1 VSAEQGQGR
10 TIDAEKLDLRE
21 TFIDELIELAAA
33 ESRLV
38 VLDADVS
45 RTSRSRRF
53 RDAYPDRF
61 FDMGI
66 AEQDMTGVAA
76 GLANV
81 GLIPVTVTFAV
92 FATMRA
98 AEPLRTSICYP
109 ELNAKVI
116 GGYAALSNSKDGA
129 THHSIEDIAIT
140 RAFPNLV
147 VLTPSD
153 GVMARKVLR
162 AAVAHDGPVYIRLEY
177 ESSPRIYEPDVEFV
191 IGRGHQLRRGEDVT
205 IVSCGLAVVRAL
217 EAARRL
223 SLDGIEADVLDMA
236 SLKPLDVELL
246 CSSVARTGALVVLE
260 DHNVHGGLGS
270 AAARAVLEA
279 GLAPAFRSIGIA
291 DTFTESAA
299 KADELR
305 AKYGVSA
312 DAVVEAVRS
321 LRMTPAP
328 AAAGVS
334 T

>member
-1 VSAEQGQGR
+1 MPADSG
-10 TIDAEKLDLRE
+10 DLRE
-21 TFIDELIELAAA
+21 AYIDALIEIARD
-33 ESRLV
+33 EPRLV

-81 GLIPVTVTFAV
+81 GLIPVTITFAV

-116 GGYAALSNSKDGA
+116 GGYAGFSNSKDGA

-140 RAFPNLV
+140 RAFPNLA

-162 AAVAHDGPVYIRLEY
+162 AAVTHQGPVYIRLEY
-177 ESSPRIYEPDVEFV
+177 ETSPRLHDPDVEFE
-191 IGRGHQLRRGEDVT
+191 IGRGYRLREGDDVT
-205 IVSCGLAVVRAL
+205 IASYGVAVARAL

-223 SLDGIEADVLDMA
+223 AADGIEADVLDMA
-236 SLKPLDVELL
+236 SLKPLDEPLL
-246 CSSVARTGALVVLE
+246 SESVARTGALVVLE
-260 DHNVHGGLGS
+260 DHNIHGGLGS
-270 AAARAVLEA
+270 AAARVVLEA
-279 GLAPAFRSIGIA
+279 GLTPRFHAIGIS

-299 KADELR
+299 KPDELR
-305 AKYGVSA
+305 VKYGVGT

-321 LRMTPAP
+321 LLP
-328 AAAGVS
+328 AAAPALS
-334 T
+334 TGARA